1 MDSHRKCG
9 KDAYQLLE
17 QNHVGNCLGVPP
29 VLPPHNEDLVD
40 HSVCQKAAAKNSTQ
54 ILTFM
59 LIDWLMYHYPSMN
72 IHGPKKL
79 MDTKNNQNLRRLIC
93 SGMIAMSEYFT
104 VTTLKSSLA

>member
-1 MDSHRKCG
+1 MRSGVLNLLFQPVRLAKQSFCRMSVTNG
-9 KDAYQLLE
+9 KLGR
-17 QNHVGNCLGVPP
+17 GNCNGV
-29 VLPPHNEDLVD
+29 V
-40 HSVCQKAAAKNSTQ
+40 
-54 ILTFM
+54 I
-59 LIDWLMYHYPSMN
+59 YYPSMN

>member
-1 MDSHRKCG
+1 MIAVNND
-9 KDAYQLLE
+9 
-17 QNHVGNCLGVPP
+17 
-29 VLPPHNEDLVD
+29 
-40 HSVCQKAAAKNSTQ
+40 
-54 ILTFM
+54 
-59 LIDWLMYHYPSMN
+59 YPSMN

>member
-1 MDSHRKCG
+1 MLTNVYTG
-9 KDAYQLLE
+9 LYI
-17 QNHVGNCLGVPP
+17 
-29 VLPPHNEDLVD
+29 
-40 HSVCQKAAAKNSTQ
+40 AAAGLEFWQNYDKVTIGVAAGETGVQLNN
-54 ILTFM
+54 
-59 LIDWLMYHYPSMN
+59 DYPSMN

>member
-1 MDSHRKCG
+1 LKKSNAADVKSRAVDLQLSLFKYY
-9 KDAYQLLE
+9 YQ
-17 QNHVGNCLGVPP
+17 
-29 VLPPHNEDLVD
+29 
-40 HSVCQKAAAKNSTQ
+40 
-54 ILTFM
+54 
-59 LIDWLMYHYPSMN
+59 SMN